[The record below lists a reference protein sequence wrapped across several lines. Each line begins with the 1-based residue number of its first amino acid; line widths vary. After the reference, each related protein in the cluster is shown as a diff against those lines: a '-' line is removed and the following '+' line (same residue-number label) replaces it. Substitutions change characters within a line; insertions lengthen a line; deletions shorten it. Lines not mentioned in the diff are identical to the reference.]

1 MEGMVIVPE
10 KKREK
15 PPARSLMEALRATA
29 DSLK

>member
-1 MEGMVIVPE
+1 VVSVPE

-29 DSLK
+29 DSLKD